1 MRATGSAFRVEV
13 EGHTGSRGAAGG
25 RCGHGAVR
33 GWGSLK
39 RTGAAS
45 PALRDGTDLLD
56 FFDVTVFVVGGD
68 SLGEG

>member
-39 RTGAAS
+39 TAGFHFS
-45 PALRDGTDLLD
+45 PRVESAVGTERNLIH
-56 FFDVTVFVVGGD
+56 VG
-68 SLGEG
+68 